1 MLPDFVFCRRWYL
14 VETVSRVLES
24 RYVNNASWQEMT
36 EMHGEHPHL
45 RTMQR
50 WCSSFQQLAVVW
62 LSWIAKVLAEQ
73 DIHSAWLEAGGG
85 SNDAEKLL
93 EAAMHLLAWAK
104 SRWREL
110 GKYSFKDW
118 LHFLWVWGWEQGL
131 GRPV

>member
-1 MLPDFVFCRRWYL
+1 MLPDIVFHGRWYL
-14 VETVSRVLES
+14 VETVSSVLEN
-24 RYVNNASWQEMT
+24 RFVNNASWQEMT

-62 LSWIAKVLAEQ
+62 VSWIAKVLAEH
-73 DIHSAWLEAGGG
+73 DIHSEWLEAGGG

-93 EAAMHLLAWAK
+93 EATMHLLGWAK
-104 SRWREL
+104 GRWREL
-110 GKYSFKDW
+110 EKYGFKDW
-118 LHFLWVWGWEQGL
+118 LRFLWVWGWEQGL